1 MRTGRASFVHD
12 ALGILAPCDSPAGS
26 QEPGEGQ
33 GTGSTGPPE
42 ATAKVSPEGTR
53 RHEWHW
59 KDGRWLC
66 VACLAT
72 ARTPVP
78 PRLGKCPGMASNL
91 ARLVQNPRKHRLHI
105 ATFADGKGVV
115 VVCSRCGHYATSNR
129 PTQLHKQDCV
139 AVGGQSA
146 FASPGAE
153 SAYRRIALGKHPKH
167 AKGEGKVLDPCM
179 SLEALLRTSQEP
191 KGPPP

>member
-1 MRTGRASFVHD
+1 V
-12 ALGILAPCDSPAGS
+12 AL
-26 QEPGEGQ
+26 E
-33 GTGSTGPPE
+33 
-42 ATAKVSPEGTR
+42 
-53 RHEWHW
+53 
-59 KDGRWLC
+59 RWAAAVC
-66 VACLAT
+66 RMSYDIAHGG
-72 ARTPVP
+72 P

-91 ARLVQNPRKHRLHI
+91 ARLVQDPRKHRLHI

-129 PTQLHKQDCV
+129 PTQLHKKDCV

-153 SAYRRIALGKHPKH
+153 SAYRRIVQGKHPKH

-179 SLEALLRTSQEP
+179 FLEALRKAGQEP
-191 KGPPP
+191 SGTPP